1 LVLISSN
8 TQNWLL
14 ASEFLN
20 YLELVVFKK
29 NQTPTQHW
37 FLNHISFAHLY
48 GEFLVLMLET
58 IAMSGRVP
66 AFWTKNLTN
75 WKDMNGRQA

>member
-20 YLELVVFKK
+20 CLELVVIKK
-29 NQTPTQHW
+29 NQMPTQHW

-48 GEFLVLMLET
+48 REFVVLILET

-66 AFWTKNLTN
+66 AFWIKNLTN